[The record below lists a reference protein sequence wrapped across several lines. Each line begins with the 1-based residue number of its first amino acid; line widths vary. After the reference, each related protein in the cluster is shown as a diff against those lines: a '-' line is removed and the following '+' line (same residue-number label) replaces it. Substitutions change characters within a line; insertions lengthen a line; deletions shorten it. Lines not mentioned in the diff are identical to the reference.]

1 MRHVRTSFPSELINV
16 VGECRMKVGGKG
28 SLDNSCEL
36 QATAAIKPQ
45 KYWPMDLLK
54 NNGFW
59 AKLFFNIHQV
69 VFMAKCTIEPDDQ
82 KSQ

>member
-1 MRHVRTSFPSELINV
+1 MSLEHTLHDKKTGKIRLTPVQSAIDFMRQARTSFPSELINV

-45 KYWPMDLLK
+45 KY
-54 NNGFW
+54 
-59 AKLFFNIHQV
+59 
-69 VFMAKCTIEPDDQ
+69 
-82 KSQ
+82 

>member
-1 MRHVRTSFPSELINV
+1 MRQARTSFPSELINV

-45 KYWPMDLLK
+45 KY
-54 NNGFW
+54 
-59 AKLFFNIHQV
+59 
-69 VFMAKCTIEPDDQ
+69 
-82 KSQ
+82 